1 MVLKLFERRPNTLLA
16 PTIHE
21 LQRALKLC
29 AVEMEEIGFKINYS
43 KSVGLRI
50 GKNVDTPCCAIK
62 MYNEIFPWEREARYL
77 GTYVMAATRFRC
89 NFDKVKTKFYRT
101 SNAILSKLGRTF
113 VALHLIATTAVLFQY

>member
-1 MVLKLFERRPNTLLA
+1 MKYGSNVFNNADDLLLLA

-50 GKNVDTPCCAIK
+50 GKNVDTFCCAIGQV
-62 MYNEIFPWEREARYL
+62 NATINNFSIF
-77 GTYVMAATRFRC
+77 
-89 NFDKVKTKFYRT
+89 
-101 SNAILSKLGRTF
+101 
-113 VALHLIATTAVLFQY
+113 